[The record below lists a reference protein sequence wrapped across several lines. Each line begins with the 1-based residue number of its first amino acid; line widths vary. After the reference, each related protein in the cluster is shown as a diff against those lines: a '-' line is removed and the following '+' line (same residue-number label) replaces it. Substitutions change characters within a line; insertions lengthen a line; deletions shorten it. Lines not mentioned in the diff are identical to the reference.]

1 MRVDGPDADC
11 VSGAWLAEQSLPT
24 SRAEFAVKVSEIRK
38 IAIVMVGYLL
48 GVSTSIIYI
57 AKALAKEG
65 IGVDILIDEG
75 FFLAAPIEFAEQLI
89 NVIVL
94 PSAKSKKAR
103 GARSTALADAKRLL
117 RRTKILNLLRGLKRS
132 SWQAK
137 YWVLR
142 HARRNYGPAEF
153 ATRYCPHFSLYADV
167 LKRKVAE
174 ERYFAVV
181 GVEPLAVLL
190 SYLALDTAGGEA
202 PHLVYLN
209 LELLR
214 HESSMTVKDHLL
226 KDAEIV
232 CSRRAD
238 FTIIPDAKRGRVFA
252 KENGI
257 DEAKLRYL
265 TVSACGNAVRTK
277 GNYLRELF
285 NIPGEMR
292 IALYAGNIVETMMCR
307 EVVEFVD
314 KWPRDCVL
322 VLHTWRRDIK
332 SSPYYRELV
341 KIADPARVYFSTEPV
356 AYERL
361 PELLSS
367 ADIGL
372 MFYKPINP
380 NFSEVGSSSNKI
392 AEYVQVG
399 LPVIAN
405 DLPSIRRVFDKYGSG
420 ICVDDPGDTGDAIR
434 QVFERYEEMREG
446 AFRCFEEHYNFTRA
460 FEPLLREF
468 KEMAGKKA

>member
-1 MRVDGPDADC
+1 MKVDGPDADC
-11 VSGAWLAEQSLPT
+11 VSGARLAEQSLPT
-24 SRAEFAVKVSEIRK
+24 SRSEFAVEVREIRK
-38 IAIVMVGYLL
+38 IAIVMVRYLL
-48 GVSTSIIYI
+48 GISTSIIHI
-57 AKALAKEG
+57 AKVLAREG

-75 FFLAAPIEFAEQLI
+75 LFLAAPIEFAERLI

-94 PSAKSKKAR
+94 PSAKLEKTR
-103 GARSTALADAKRLL
+103 GARSTAVADAKRLL
-117 RRTKILNLLRGLKRS
+117 RRTKILNLLRRLKRS

-142 HARRNYGPAEF
+142 HVRPNYGPGEF
-153 ATRYCPHFSLYADV
+153 AKMYYPYLWAYADV
-167 LKRKVAE
+167 LKSKVAE

-181 GVEPLAVLL
+181 GVEPLGLLL
-190 SYLALDTAGGEA
+190 SYLALDSMGGEA

-209 LELLR
+209 LELLQ
-214 HESSMTVKDHLL
+214 HENSMTVKDHLL
-226 KDAEIV
+226 KDAEIT

-257 DEAKLRYL
+257 DEARLRYL
-265 TVSACGNAVRTK
+265 TVSACGDAVRTK

-285 NIPGEMR
+285 DIPPEMR
-292 IALYAGNIVETMMCR
+292 IALYTGNIVETMMCR
-307 EVVEFVD
+307 EVVESVD
-314 KWPRDCVL
+314 RWPGDCVL
-322 VLHTWRRDIK
+322 VLHTWRRDIE

-341 KIADPARVYFSTEPV
+341 KIADAARVYFSTEPV

-372 MFYKPINP
+372 MFYKPINA

-392 AEYVQVG
+392 AQYVQVG

-405 DLPSIRRVFDKYGSG
+405 NLPSIGRIFDKYGNG
-420 ICVDDPGDTGDAIR
+420 ICVDDPGDMGNAIR
-434 QVFERYEEMREG
+434 EVFEHYEEMREG
-446 AFRCFEEHYNFTRA
+446 AFRCFKEHYNFTRA

-468 KEMAGKKA
+468 KEMAGGKA